1 MSNSDKGAFSWN
13 RRSPTVPAGPSFEGP
28 ASTRPPTL
36 ADGDAWAPTR
46 QHPAGRPASVLEA
59 WQPTRVLPATANP
72 GSPPETWQATRIVAT
87 QLMAD
92 EEEYLSPEHAD
103 IGRQTAALVRELF
116 VSCAAAEALQQ
127 QFEHRRPE
135 FIGLHEI
142 STNASRQLLAG
153 IAAATGRALQ
163 RLVIRRQ
170 GQGTPLAT
178 LPFIDLPTTDQRPLR
193 LYTVEADVPDRDAL
207 GRVLLAYSR
216 LGVVMIGDLPGPA
229 LEAALQPLHEAILGG
244 PWPGR
249 HLLLLPLGAAG
260 PLAIHGPHVG
270 RGTGVAVR
278 TTPQVV
284 RPVDAWA
291 FIAGT
296 WGRLRQ
302 QTASEGTT
310 VPDLARLIPT
320 SGTAAPSASRPAGG
334 GLAPRDASSSAPEAP
349 IRLTLPGALAAPSV
363 EEPSA
368 HSALERYVRRVSEL
382 TGVTSC
388 CVFEIASGHPKAH
401 AGVTPD
407 AELLGRS
414 GMSLMMALRAGA
426 ATLGTDAGIPEA
438 AITLAAHHQLLRA
451 LPTHPG
457 LALHALL
464 DKTQANLTLARLQL
478 ARLDAVLERSTPA

>member
-1 MSNSDKGAFSWN
+1 MSNSDKGAFSRS
-13 RRSPTVPAGPSFEGP
+13 RRSTTVPAGPSSEGP

-36 ADGDAWAPTR
+36 ADAAAWAPTR
-46 QHPAGRPASVLEA
+46 QHPTGRPASVLEA
-59 WQPTRVLPATANP
+59 WQPTRVLPATARPGNP
-72 GSPPETWQATRIVAT
+72 HETWQATRTVAT
-87 QLMAD
+87 QVMAD
-92 EEEYLSPEHAD
+92 EDEYLSGEAAD
-103 IGRQTAALVRELF
+103 IGRQTTAVVRELF

-163 RLVIRRQ
+163 QLVIRRQ

-193 LYTVEADVPDRDAL
+193 LYTVQADVPDRDAL

-229 LEAALQPLHEAILGG
+229 LEAALQPLHEAIMAGS
-244 PWPGR
+244 WPGR

-302 QTASEGTT
+302 QAASEGTT

-320 SGTAAPSASRPAGG
+320 SGTAASSPAHPAGRG
-334 GLAPRDASSSAPEAP
+334 RAPRDAASSASETP

-363 EEPSA
+363 EEPA
-368 HSALERYVRRVSEL
+368 ADTAVERYVRRISEL
-382 TGVTSC
+382 AGVTSC
-388 CVFEIASGHPKAH
+388 CVFEIASGQAKAH
-401 AGVTPD
+401 AGAVPD
-407 AELLGRS
+407 AESLGRS
-414 GMSLMMALRAGA
+414 GMSLMTALRAGA
-426 ATLGTDAGIPEA
+426 ATLGIEDGVPEA
-438 AITLAAHHQLLRA
+438 AITLASHHQLLRG

-478 ARLDAVLERSTPA
+478 ARLDAVLEGSAPA